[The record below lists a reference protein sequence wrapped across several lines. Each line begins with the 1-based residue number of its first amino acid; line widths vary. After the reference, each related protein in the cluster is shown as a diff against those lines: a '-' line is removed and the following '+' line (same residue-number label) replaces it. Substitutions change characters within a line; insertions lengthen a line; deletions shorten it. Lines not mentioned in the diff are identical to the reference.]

1 MLKLCTNCEK
11 ARPHFEANYCKKCL
25 CPLCSEFALSKPY
38 SSNNTSFDY
47 TICCECNI
55 RLDAKADMSDSS
67 SDSNSGDELE
77 GNNGDE
83 LEGNNGDE
91 LEGNNGDERSSE
103 KVENEVDQYQLSGSV
118 VANENRNESSSEK
131 GDLQVENE
139 VDQNKLN
146 EDDNIISN
154 SDDEDVEYISTAC
167 EYLDPSIV
175 VKIITKNLSRLGHD
189 SYFESTNGELTIGSC
204 RLLRNKIT

>member
-55 RLDAKADMSDSS
+55 RLDGKADMSDSS

-77 GNNGDE
+77 GVNGDE
-83 LEGNNGDE
+83 S
-91 LEGNNGDERSSE
+91 SSE
-103 KVENEVDQYQLSGSV
+103 KGDLQVENEVNQYQLSSSV